1 MSLFLI
7 KVVNHAMEENN
18 KIAIFQEKEIRRV
31 WHNEEWYFS
40 IIDVVEALTGS
51 PRPRKYWSALKTK
64 LTSEGN
70 IELSQ
75 NVGQLKMQSL
85 DGKFRATD
93 AANTEGMLRIIQ
105 SISSPKAEPFKQW
118 LAKVGYERIQEI
130 ENPELAAQRA
140 RQNYKDLGYDEAWI
154 DKRLQ
159 SIAIRGQLTD
169 EWQGRGVKEG
179 QEYAILTAEIS
190 RATFGVTPSEH
201 KEIKDLQRE
210 NLRDHMTDEELIFT
224 MLGEV
229 STQKEAKKKN
239 AKGLKENRDAAI
251 EGGTA
256 AGDALKA
263 YEQRTGDKVVTHH
276 NFKQQ
281 IIEAKQKAK
290 EQIPPPADKKE

>member
-1 MSLFLI
+1 
-7 KVVNHAMEENN
+7 MEQNN
-18 KIAIFQEKEIRRV
+18 KIVIFQEKEIRRV

-40 IIDVVEALTGS
+40 IIDVVEELTGS
-51 PRPRKYWSALKTK
+51 PRPRKYWNALKTK
-64 LTSEGN
+64 LANEGN

-75 NVGQLKMQSL
+75 NVGQLKMTAV
-85 DGKFRATD
+85 DGKTRLTD

-105 SISSPKAEPFKQW
+105 SIPSPKAEPFKQW

-140 RQNYKDLGYDEAWI
+140 REYYKALGYDEGWI

-159 SIAIRGQLTD
+159 SISIRGELTD
-169 EWQGRGVKEG
+169 EWKGRGVREG
-179 QEYAILTAEIS
+179 QEYSILTAEIS

-201 KEIKDLQRE
+201 KGIKGLERE
-210 NLRDHMTDEELIFT
+210 NLRDHMTEEELIFT

-229 STQKEAKKKN
+229 STRKEAKKKN
-239 AKGLKENRDAAI
+239 AQGLKENKDAAI

-276 NFKQQ
+276 NFKKQ
-281 IIEAKQKAK
+281 IKEAKQKAK
-290 EQIPPPADKKE
+290 KQLPPSIDTVE

>member
-1 MSLFLI
+1 
-7 KVVNHAMEENN
+7 MEENN
-18 KIAIFQEKEIRRV
+18 KIIIFQEKEVRRV
-31 WHNEEWYFS
+31 WHNDQWFFVIE
-40 IIDVVEALTGS
+40 DVVLSLTDSSNPKGYVRDMRRRD
-51 PRPRKYWSALKTK
+51 P
-64 LTSEGN
+64 
-70 IELSQ
+70 ELSKGW
-75 NVGQLKMQSL
+75 GQIAHTLSVETTG
-85 DGKFRATD
+85 GKQRMNC
-93 AANTEGMLRIIQ
+93 ANTEGVLRIVQ
-105 SISSPKAEPFKQW
+105 SIPSPKAEPFKQW

-229 STQKEAKKKN
+229 STRKEAKKKD
-239 AKGLKENRDAAI
+239 AQGLKENRDAAI

-256 AGDALKA
+256 AGDALRA

-281 IIEAKQKAK
+281 IIEAKQNANK
-290 EQIPPPADKKE
+290 QLPPPPDDKAE

>member
-1 MSLFLI
+1 
-7 KVVNHAMEENN
+7 MEQNN
-18 KIAIFQEKEIRRV
+18 KIAIFQEKEIRKV
-31 WHNEEWYFS
+31 WHNEQWYFS
-40 IIDVVEALTGS
+40 IVDVIEVLTES
-51 PRPRKYWSALKTK
+51 PRPRKYWNALKTK
-64 LTSEGN
+64 LADEGYT
-70 IELSQ
+70 ELSQ
-75 NVGQLKMQSL
+75 NVGQLKMLSK
-85 DGKFRATD
+85 DGKSYKTD
-93 AANTEGMLRIIQ
+93 VANTEGVLRIIQ
-105 SISSPKAEPFKQW
+105 SIPSPKAEPFKQW
-118 LAKVGYERIQEI
+118 MAKVGYERIQEI

-140 RQNYKDLGYDEAWI
+140 REYYKALGYDEGWI

-201 KEIKDLQRE
+201 KGIKGLQRE

-229 STQKEAKKKN
+229 STRKEAKKKN
-239 AKGLKENRDAAI
+239 ARGLKENKDAAI

-263 YEQRTGDKVVTHH
+263 YEQRTGDKVVTHQ
-276 NFKQQ
+276 NFKKQ
-281 IIEAKQKAK
+281 IKEAKQKGKKLLPPTNDKAK
-290 EQIPPPADKKE
+290 

>member
-1 MSLFLI
+1 MKEI
-7 KVVNHAMEENN
+7 VKNMEENN
-18 KIAIFQEKEIRRV
+18 KIIIFQEKEIRRV
-31 WHNEEWYFS
+31 WYNEQWFFVIE
-40 IIDVVEALTGS
+40 DVVQSLTDSSNPKGYVRDMRRRD
-51 PRPRKYWSALKTK
+51 PML
-64 LTSEGN
+64 SEGW
-70 IELSQ
+70 
-75 NVGQLKMQSL
+75 GQIAHTLAVETTG
-85 DGKFRATD
+85 GKQRMNC
-93 AANTEGMLRIIQ
+93 ANTEGVLRIVQ

-140 RQNYKDLGYDEAWI
+140 RQNYKDLGYDEVWI
-154 DKRLQ
+154 EKRLQ

-201 KEIKDLQRE
+201 KDIKGLQRE

-229 STQKEAKKKN
+229 STRKEAKKKD
-239 AKGLKENRDAAI
+239 AQGLLENREAAI

-263 YEQRTGDKVVTHH
+263 YEKRTGDKVVTHH
-276 NFKQQ
+276 NFRQQ
-281 IIEAKQKAK
+281 IKAAKQKDK
-290 EQIPPPADKKE
+290 KQLPPASDPKE